1 MIWARKKTGE
11 PVIRISSVT
20 AAEEFLEKHHIFVVG
35 LFEKFEVSACLLY
48 RIFKASAFALI
59 VYFFRHY

>member
-1 MIWARKKTGE
+1 MIWARKKSGE

-48 RIFKASAFALI
+48 RIFKAFALI
-59 VYFFRHY
+59 VYLFRH

>member
-20 AAEEFLEKHHIFVVG
+20 EAAEFLKKSDIFVLG
-35 LFEKFEVSACLLY
+35 LFENFEVRVYLL
-48 RIFKASAFALI
+48 FSNFS
-59 VYFFRHY
+59 